1 VRIGLIGLVAVAL
14 AFAAGMALR
23 LAGGES
29 GAVAPQAARSLDGG
43 AAVRGGGLLH
53 VDPGTLPAP
62 TPQPRN
68 APAAAPAQTNV
79 TVGGTSGVAP
89 AGTAAPPVPA
99 PSTPGQDENL
109 DSSGQGDPSH
119 DNRFDSEG

>member
-29 GAVAPQAARSLDGG
+29 GAVAPKARSLDGG
-43 AAVRGGGLLH
+43 AAVRRGGLLH

-62 TPQPRN
+62 TPRPPN
-68 APAAAPAQTNV
+68 APAAAPNQTNV

-99 PSTPGQDENL
+99 PSRPGQGGNL
-109 DSSGQGDPSH
+109 DSSGQGDPSQE
-119 DNRFDSEG
+119 NRFDSEG